1 MFLPLLCMEKCDYLH
16 ILSTKSVQKQHFDVQ
31 KSKRRLNSL
40 FKYILTYVLSIV
52 DLLLTRVWV
61 RKFGLQHTEAN
72 PIGIILLT
80 HPIVAYAWKIGVVG
94 AFIYILYKTKDIP
107 ISKIGIN
114 MSLTVFLLLIW
125 YHLFIIVKVI
135 GIYKRWW

>member
-1 MFLPLLCMEKCDYLH
+1 MEKCDYLH
-16 ILSTKSVQKQHFDVQ
+16 ILCTKSVQKQHFDVQ

-40 FKYILTYVLSIV
+40 FKYILTYALSII
-52 DLLLTRVWV
+52 DLLITRVWV
-61 RKFGLQHTEAN
+61 RKFGLQYTEAN

-80 HPIVAYAWKIGVVG
+80 HPIVAYAWKIGIVG

-114 MSLTVFLLLIW
+114 ISLTIFLLLIW
-125 YHLFIIVKVI
+125 YHLFIVVKVI